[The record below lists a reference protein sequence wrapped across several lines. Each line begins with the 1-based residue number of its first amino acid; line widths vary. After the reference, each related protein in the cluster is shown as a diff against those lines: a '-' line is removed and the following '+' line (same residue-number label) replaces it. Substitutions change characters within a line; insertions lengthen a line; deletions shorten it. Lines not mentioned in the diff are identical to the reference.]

1 MAGFDVFEFLGL
13 NNVGAAPAAE
23 AATNPTVATSTA
35 LSSHPPN
42 PSAGSSKA
50 TGPDEKAS
58 WSLEPT
64 NAIPDQA
71 PGRKKRRQII
81 YNPLPTNK
89 TSMVISKPKLVTRA
103 VSYQPSPAPSALD
116 TQPSPLEWLV
126 KKKPALPASNTGAF
140 VPGKPTVPTRRT
152 GAFAPGKPMIGRRV
166 APPSKTSKRHLMRL
180 VSKAKIAGTT
190 PQRAW
195 TPQSMTNAPNA
206 KLDPNTST
214 PTVAEASQS
223 HQGPA
228 IEDDS
233 KAKMPKCDP
242 AGESDLSKLQ
252 VRVKE
257 GVETTCSATITAKPD
272 GKRARKR
279 GKKRT
284 AAVSATVVVTPAEK
298 TPVDTMSKKRPFD
311 EPKADAATSN
321 SPMKDDAQT
330 PEPKKACLDN
340 KSTGEPEAEADNAD
354 KPIDEA
360 TAEKLAIAAKIE
372 AELRDP
378 RNAPKFSVRPIKKD
392 FLRTSDLGCL
402 LRSCLTTRVDP
413 CFVNIENQSH
423 LNQLV
428 VLHIPF
434 LDVALKIHHRLAEQ
448 HVKWISGEAK
458 PLEPVYS
465 LETLLQDPAAQAQLQ
480 RMPNLRIMFSHLYPM
495 LCPTERRRLP
505 NPYLNVFTTP
515 LSPEVLNAKRE
526 KFLERFKGMNTSYP
540 QTYLMTASQ
549 LRGDG
554 AYLTMEEAQR
564 ALGDEAKAWTHTA
577 AYGVDIEEARL
588 DGSHG
593 PYKIIAL
600 DCEMCVTKAGSELT
614 RVSAVDL
621 DGKIILDKL
630 VRPPNRIINYVT
642 KFSGITPS
650 MMVGVTT
657 TLADVQR
664 ELNTL
669 IDKRTIML
677 GQSLQNDLKALKLV
691 HPLVV
696 DTAFIFNLPR
706 DDALKLSSGRGPKPS
721 LRWLVLTHLGRVIQ
735 DPNSQLGHDSVED
748 SVACLDL
755 LKRKLEQGPAFGLY
769 FGRDGLLAEQVEAN
783 DPPARFAPVLTKAS
797 ARPPKTARERMGYS
811 QAPTAYD
818 LARVASP
825 VVDDQG
831 RPLHFRQNAVFIGP
845 AQTFSQY
852 VGPRSEYTLSY
863 NDEST
868 VKLLKYRVPV
878 TALTVARLTG
888 LESLYYLSPGAAAAA
903 CERGKFHGG
912 FRGGGRGGFG
922 SGGTG
927 RNHSQPSNDFAV
939 PLVPTEQ
946 DLHRALTL
954 LDTRLG
960 AIWDAANPH
969 TGIIIFT
976 GHGDTRRAYPLH
988 RKFEGVP
995 HNVRLAVWKGDRNAR
1010 TIAEIAAARAG
1021 RTLRETIFEMD
1032 PFTFSFDQE
1041 DPEAVDDQ
1049 PAPVFQDTAKP
1060 AEVGGSDNEDG
1071 EKDPQSCGEQD
1082 HDDGEEPVATEEEV
1096 LDIEKYWPERDET
1109 QLEVELKAAVLGSCF
1124 LATKYE

>member
-13 NNVGAAPAAE
+13 NNVGAEPAAE

-35 LSSHPPN
+35 LSKRPPK
-42 PSAGSSKA
+42 PSARSSKA
-50 TGPDEKAS
+50 TDPDEIAS

-71 PGRKKRRQII
+71 SGRKKRRQII
-81 YNPLPTNK
+81 YDPLPTNK
-89 TSMVISKPKLVTRA
+89 TSGVTSKHTSVTRA
-103 VSYQPSPAPSALD
+103 VSYRPSPVSSALD

-126 KKKPALPASNTGAF
+126 KKKPTLPASSTGAF
-140 VPGKPTVPTRRT
+140 VSGKPTLPVRRT
-152 GAFAPGKPMIGRRV
+152 GAFALGKPMIDRRV
-166 APPSKTSKRHLMRL
+166 APPFKTPKWHVMRL
-180 VSKAKIAGTT
+180 NSKAKVAGTT
-190 PQRAW
+190 SQRAW
-195 TPQSMTNAPNA
+195 TPQPMTNASNA

-228 IEDDS
+228 IQDEP
-233 KAKMPKCDP
+233 KVEMPKCDP
-242 AGESDLSKLQ
+242 VGESDLSKLQ
-252 VRVKE
+252 VQGKE
-257 GVETTCSATITAKPD
+257 SVETTYSATIKAKPNV
-272 GKRARKR
+272 KRARRR
-279 GKKRT
+279 GGKP
-284 AAVSATVVVTPAEK
+284 AATVSATGVVTPAEK

-311 EPKADAATSN
+311 EPEADGATSI
-321 SPMKDDAQT
+321 SPTKDDAQT

-340 KSTGEPEAEADNAD
+340 KSTGEPEAEADNAGE
-354 KPIDEA
+354 PIDEDA
-360 TAEKLAIAAKIE
+360 AEKLAIAAKIE

-402 LRSCLTTRVDP
+402 LRSCLTQRVDP

-434 LDVALKIHHRLAEQ
+434 LDVALNIHHRLAEQ
-448 HVKWISGEAK
+448 HVKWINSEAK

-465 LETLLQDPAAQAQLQ
+465 LETLLQDPAAQAKLKC
-480 RMPNLRIMFSHLYPM
+480 MPNLRIMFSHLYPM

-526 KFLERFKGMNTSYP
+526 KFLERFEGMNTSYP

-549 LRGDG
+549 LRSDG
-554 AYLTMEEAQR
+554 AYLTMEEARQ
-564 ALGDEAKAWTHTA
+564 ALGDGAEAWTHTA

-588 DGSHG
+588 DGRHG

-600 DCEMCVTKAGSELT
+600 DCEMCLTKAGNELT
-614 RVSAVDL
+614 RVSAVDV

-630 VRPPNRIINYVT
+630 VNPPNRIINYLT
-642 KFSGITPS
+642 KFSGITPA

-669 IDKRTIML
+669 IDERTIML

-706 DDALKLSSGRGPKPS
+706 DDALKFSSGRGAKPS

-769 FGRDGLLAEQVEAN
+769 FGRDGLLAEQVETN
-783 DPPARFAPVLTKAS
+783 DPPARFAPILTTTN
-797 ARPPKTARERMGYS
+797 ARPPKTPREKMGYA
-811 QAPTAYD
+811 QPPTAGQ
-818 LARVASP
+818 LAYQASP

-831 RPLHFRQNAVFIGP
+831 RPLVFRQNAAFIGP
-845 AQTFSQY
+845 PQTFTQY
-852 VGPRSEYTLSY
+852 LGARSEHTLSY
-863 NDEST
+863 NDQDT
-868 VKLLKYRVPV
+868 VNLLKYRVPV
-878 TALTVARLTG
+878 TALTVARLRG
-888 LESLYYLSPGAAAAA
+888 LESLYYSSPGAAAAA
-903 CERGKFHGG
+903 CERNRFRGG
-912 FRGGGRGGFG
+912 FGGGRGGFG
-922 SGGTG
+922 GGGIG
-927 RNHSQPSNDFAV
+927 RHHSQPSNDFAV
-939 PLVPTEQ
+939 PLIPSEN

-954 LDTRLG
+954 LDTQLG
-960 AIWDAANPH
+960 TIWDAANPH

-988 RKFEGVP
+988 RKFEGIP
-995 HNVRLAVWKGDRNAR
+995 HDVRRAVWKGDRNAR
-1010 TIAEIAAARAG
+1010 TVAEIAAARAG
-1021 RTLRETIFEMD
+1021 RTLIETAFEMD

-1049 PAPVFQDTAKP
+1049 PSPALQDTAKP

-1082 HDDGEEPVATEEEV
+1082 HDVGEEPVATEEEV
-1096 LDIEKYWPERDET
+1096 PDVEKYWPEKDET